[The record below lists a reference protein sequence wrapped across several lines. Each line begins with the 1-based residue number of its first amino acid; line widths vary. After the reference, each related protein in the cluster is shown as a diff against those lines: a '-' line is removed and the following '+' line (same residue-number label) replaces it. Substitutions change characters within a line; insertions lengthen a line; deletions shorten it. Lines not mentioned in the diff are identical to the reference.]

1 MKRSI
6 SSRIYTRVYPIKTV
20 DNDPNSQN
28 LQNLPKFIFWLIH
41 NSSILSCLDSFNIRP
56 VWMFSPCSTVETSCS
71 DTLGAI
77 SFYYLTKELLYDL
90 CCKCSL
96 PQIVIRDKTTAL
108 QSKEYHLWK
117 SLTRESNFTPP
128 FPCSPCHPLSVS
140 FRPKSLVIHRA
151 DLWGALNKPA
161 GHFTRNSLTDTLHV
175 EFTGWTEGTLFVFF
189 SSTKFLHS

>member
-128 FPCSPCHPLSVS
+128 LPLQSLSPSVRFIQAKVLSYTPCRFMRCSKQTS
-140 FRPKSLVIHRA
+140 RA
-151 DLWGALNKPA
+151 FYKK
-161 GHFTRNSLTDTLHV
+161 LTDWHTSCWVYWLNWGN
-175 EFTGWTEGTLFVFF
+175 FICFF
-189 SSTKFLHS
+189 